1 MKTTDLGKYFLE
13 SLSIPFKK
21 LELTENAN
29 IVVRQDDD
37 FFKIADDV
45 SISIYDAVFYV
56 QILEEYIEIV
66 NIYKR
71 DGNTQDIQRVSTN
84 DLINLNNMDFAINFK
99 CEGANLEKAIISFKN
114 NNLIGPLCLKKL
126 LLDYA
131 EALKISD
138 KLAVSIIITSID
150 IPEIDNI

>member
-1 MKTTDLGKYFLE
+1 MKTTDLGKYTLE

-21 LELTENAN
+21 LELTEIAN
-29 IVVRQDDD
+29 IIACQGDD
-37 FFKIADDV
+37 FFKIVEGV
-45 SISIYDAVFYV
+45 SISVYDAVFYI

-66 NIYKR
+66 NIYKM

-84 DLINLNNMDFAINFK
+84 DIINLNNMDFTINFK
-99 CEGANLEKAIISFKN
+99 CEDANLEKAIISFKN
-114 NNLIGPLCLKKL
+114 NNLVGPFCLKKL

-131 EALKISD
+131 EILKISD

-150 IPEIDNI
+150 IPEIDAL